1 MRIYTFSIYSLQIL
15 VDANLWLFEIIKD
28 ASFGTPMKSSNIVVL
43 HSIKKNSAYRCAKL
57 QYYVLGTPCIMTFN
71 LYIFYLFKI
80 ISPVASCGK
89 CNCNKRTRSPLQG
102 RYSYCSYCNSLW

>member
-43 HSIKKNSAYRCAKL
+43 HSIKKI
-57 QYYVLGTPCIMTFN
+57 GDT
-71 LYIFYLFKI
+71 LYNDIQSLYFLFI
-80 ISPVASCGK
+80 
-89 CNCNKRTRSPLQG
+89 
-102 RYSYCSYCNSLW
+102 